1 MGSPTRCGLRGVWSA
16 VLLKHTDIRH
26 RGWLVRRYE
35 VLHDTRVLS
44 VRRVVPRGHSAVR
57 SQRRSERGECIQSYV
72 NKTTSKKQSYR
83 PATSFRLDRHHIIR
97 ANCPSGK
104 PRSSFGS
111 TRVGD
116 SLAFMCVTLWS
127 VARLRVLPAVRLCP
141 IAPSLRPSTALLIRG
156 ARRHQR
162 LDVNR
167 LHLVRPPLAR
177 CRRVLPVAIID
188 C

>member
-1 MGSPTRCGLRGVWSA
+1 MPHGRGKA
-16 VLLKHTDIRH
+16 RLKHRLRLSPDEFQRGQRAQGRKAIRFFYT
-26 RGWLVRRYE
+26 RQ
-35 VLHDTRVLS
+35 LHSIDAESLAGRTWHAIIAS
-44 VRRVVPRGHSAVR
+44 DPTHTPPRG
-57 SQRRSERGECIQSYV
+57 
-72 NKTTSKKQSYR
+72 KKMYR
-83 PATSFRLDRHHIIR
+83 PATSLRLDRHHTFR
-97 ANCPSGK
+97 ATCPSGR
-104 PRSSFGS
+104 PRSSSGS